1 MRGRWIDLGRVAPL
15 ELHAGYT
22 GIAYAMQATSQPVVV
37 WGRTTD
43 HLCLGQSQGWC
54 EVAPDV
60 AVPVVRRLLGGGA
73 VWIDAHQY
81 CYALVAPR
89 QFAPV
94 VPAQWFGWGLEAA
107 RLTLQGFGLPARRVG
122 ADLWVR
128 GRKIA
133 GSGAATLGGAAVLA
147 SSFLMRFPH
156 ERFARAVSAPS
167 PGYRRWLEAALHDA
181 MTDWETEQTPPR
193 EDRLATSF
201 RQTLSRTLGW
211 RLEDDTL
218 TASERT
224 AIQEARE
231 EISEPIEPG
240 RRLTAGGIRLNH
252 RTFLTETNRL
262 GGRVRRL
269 TIAGRAVRREVL
281 SSLEA

>member
-15 ELHAGYT
+15 ELHAAYT
-22 GIAYAMQATSQPVVV
+22 GIAYAMHAASAPVVV
-37 WGRTTD
+37 WGRTSD
-43 HLCLGQSQGWC
+43 HLCLGQSQGGC
-54 EVAPDV
+54 EVAPDIQ
-60 AVPVVRRLLGGGA
+60 VPVVRRLLGGGA
-73 VWIDAHQY
+73 VWIDEHQH
-81 CYALVAPR
+81 CYAVVAPR
-89 QFAPV
+89 QLAPV
-94 VPAQWFGWGLEAA
+94 IPAQWFGWGLEAA
-107 RLTLQGFGLPARRVG
+107 RHTLQEFGLPARRVG

-133 GSGAATLGGAAVLA
+133 GSGAATLGAAAVLA

-193 EDRLATSF
+193 EDRLAKSF

-218 TASERT
+218 TASEQT
-224 AIQEARE
+224 AIREARE

-262 GGRVRRL
+262 GRRVRRL

-281 SSLEA
+281 SSVEA

>member
-15 ELHAGYT
+15 ELHAAYA
-22 GIAYAMQATSQPVVV
+22 GIAYAMQAASAPVVV
-37 WGRTTD
+37 WGRSTD

-54 EVAPDV
+54 EVEPDV

-73 VWIDAHQY
+73 VWIDEHQH
-81 CYALVAPR
+81 CYALIAPR
-89 QFAPV
+89 QLAPV
-94 VPAQWFGWGLEAA
+94 VPGQWFGWGLEAA
-107 RLTLQGFGLPARRVG
+107 RLTLRRFGLPARRVG

-147 SSFLMRFPH
+147 SSFLMRFAH
-156 ERFARAVSAPS
+156 ERFAHAVSAPS
-167 PGYRRWLEAALHDA
+167 PGYRRWLEAALHEA
-181 MTDWETEQTPPR
+181 MTDWETEQEPPR
-193 EDRLATSF
+193 EDLLAAAF
-201 RQTLSRTLGW
+201 RQTLALTLGW

-218 TASERT
+218 TASEQD
-224 AIQEARE
+224 AIREARD

-240 RRLTAGGIRLNH
+240 QRLTAGGIKLNH

-262 GGRVRRL
+262 GRRVRRL
-269 TIAGRAVRREVL
+269 TVAGRAVRREIV